1 MKTDFFKIYDA
12 LISGVDNSMNISSVA
27 MGDYWTLCTAGN
39 SCGIAMSTSEKS
51 IAPIFPDG
59 INGLVVSKA
68 ATAIKSWNLTEAS
81 MGHAAI
87 NAFYNTTENMSRL
100 NSFESYDNYCTEG
113 LDYTGAVVGMIGH
126 MSGPDDLIEK
136 AKEVFI
142 IEREPKTGDYPDSAC
157 DYILP
162 RCDIVL
168 ITGSSLINKT
178 LPHLLE
184 LCENAY
190 TILTGPTVP
199 MCPELL
205 EFGLDRLA
213 GLVVSDVDGMITH
226 TKRNIPGSPY
236 RFGSPFLLKR

>member
-12 LISGVDNSMNISSVA
+12 LISGVDNSLNISSA
-27 MGDYWTLCTAGN
+27 YMGDYWALCTAGN
-39 SCGIAMSTSEKS
+39 SCGIAMATSGRS
-51 IAPIFPDG
+51 IAPIFPHG
-59 INGLVVSKA
+59 INGLSVNKA

-87 NAFYNTTENMSRL
+87 NAFYNTTEKMSRL
-100 NSFESYDNYCTEG
+100 NSFESYDNYCTKG
-113 LDYTGAVVGMIGH
+113 LDYTGAVVGIIGH
-126 MSGPDDLIEK
+126 MSGPDDLREK
-136 AKEVFI
+136 AKEVYI
-142 IEREPKTGDYPDSAC
+142 IERAPKVGDYPDSAC

-162 RCDIVL
+162 RCDMVL

-205 EFGLDRLA
+205 EFGIDRLA
-213 GLVVSDVDGMITH
+213 GLVVSDVDGMIMH
-226 TKRNIPGSPY
+226 GNGSIPGSPY
-236 RFGSPFLLKR
+236 RFGSSFLLKR